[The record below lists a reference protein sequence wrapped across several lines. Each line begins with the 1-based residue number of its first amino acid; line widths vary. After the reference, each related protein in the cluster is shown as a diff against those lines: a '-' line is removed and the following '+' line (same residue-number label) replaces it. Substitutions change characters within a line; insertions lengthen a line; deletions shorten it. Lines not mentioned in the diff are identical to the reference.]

1 MTKRTGNAPATQAGN
16 RTGGGG
22 ALAEA
27 LTPLIAGMTATRTH
41 LLEWVHTLGV
51 GALHAVFRA
60 EAEALAGPKGNLQRE
75 RTHHHWGHAA
85 TELTFGGR
93 RIQVARPRVRSR
105 AGEEA
110 VLPAVAAWRAR
121 DPLTARVLE
130 QILLGVSTRG
140 YAGSLEAGPAGVP
153 SRGTSKSA
161 VSRTLGRRLT
171 TTLAA
176 QLEQRLDELE
186 VLALFLDGV
195 MIAGQTVIVVLGL
208 TRAGDKR
215 PLGLRLRST
224 ENAVV
229 CTELL
234 QDLLARG
241 LPITERVLCVID
253 GGKGLRK
260 AVQEVLG
267 TAAVIQ
273 RCQIHK
279 ARNLQALLPKP
290 RQAHVRATLRRAYR
304 APSADAARRQLKAL
318 GHWLE
323 SNGHVDAAASLR
335 EGPRGNAD
343 GADPRTADAAATLLR
358 DDQLHREPHRD
369 GAPRHAQ
376 RHALARWPDDS
387 PLGGPGP
394 RARGDT
400 LSPDQGPWRAHHAND
415 SVAEDD
421 ALRGRGVSHNAVSD
435 LVAFS
440 AKGKEGS
447 GAILRKGVTMS
458 VSPQTAAAS
467 TIDVSQARGL

>member
-1 MTKRTGNAPATQAGN
+1 MTKRTGNVGATQARNG
-16 RTGGGG
+16 TGGT
-22 ALAEA
+22 LAEA
-27 LTPLIAGMTATRTH
+27 LTPLIAGMTATRSH

-51 GALHAVFRA
+51 GALRAVFTA
-60 EAEALAGPKGNLQRE
+60 EAEALAGPKGKHQRA
-75 RTHHHWGHAA
+75 RTHHHWGHTA

-93 RIQVARPRVRSR
+93 RIQVARPRVRTR
-105 AGEEA
+105 AGQEV
-110 VLPAVAAWRAR
+110 VLPAVAAWRER

-140 YAGSLEAGPAGVP
+140 YAGSLEAGPPGVA

-176 QLEQRLDELE
+176 QLEQRLDEVE

-195 MIAGQTVIVVLGL
+195 VVAGQTVIVVLGL

-215 PLGLRLRST
+215 PLGLRLGST
-224 ENAVV
+224 ENAVL

-241 LPITERVLCVID
+241 LSITERVLCVID

-260 AVQEVLG
+260 AVQDVLG

-279 ARNLQALLPKP
+279 ARNLQALLPKS

-304 APSADAARRQLKAL
+304 AASANAARRQLKAL
-318 GHWLE
+318 GRWLE

-335 EGPRGNAD
+335 EGLEETLTVLTLGLPTRLQRFFATTNCIENLIGTVRHVTRNVKRWRD
-343 GADPRTADAAATLLR
+343 GRMIRRWVGLALGRAATRFRRIKGHGELDTLTTALQKTTPSEAAA
-358 DDQLHREPHRD
+358 
-369 GAPRHAQ
+369 
-376 RHALARWPDDS
+376 
-387 PLGGPGP
+387 
-394 RARGDT
+394 
-400 LSPDQGPWRAHHAND
+400 
-415 SVAEDD
+415 
-421 ALRGRGVSHNAVSD
+421 
-435 LVAFS
+435 
-440 AKGKEGS
+440 
-447 GAILRKGVTMS
+447 
-458 VSPQTAAAS
+458 
-467 TIDVSQARGL
+467 

>member
-1 MTKRTGNAPATQAGN
+1 MTKRTGNAGATQARNG
-16 RTGGGG
+16 TGGT
-22 ALAEA
+22 LAEA

-51 GALHAVFRA
+51 GALHAVFTA
-60 EAEALAGPKGNLQRE
+60 EAEALAGPKGKHQLE
-75 RTHHHWGHAA
+75 RTHHHWGHTA

-105 AGEEA
+105 AGQEA

-140 YAGSLEAGPAGVP
+140 YAGSLEAGPPGVA

-176 QLEQRLDELE
+176 QLEQRLDGVE

-195 MIAGQTVIVVLGL
+195 VVAGQTVIVVLGL
-208 TRAGDKR
+208 TREGDKR
-215 PLGLRLRST
+215 PLGLRLGST
-224 ENAVV
+224 ENAVL

-234 QDLLARG
+234 QDVLGRG
-241 LPITERVLCVID
+241 LVITERVLCVID

-260 AVQEVLG
+260 AVQDVLG

-279 ARNLQALLPKP
+279 ARNLQALLPKA
-290 RQAHVRATLRRAYR
+290 RQAHVRATLRRAYL
-304 APSADAARRQLKAL
+304 AASADAARRQLKAL
-318 GHWLE
+318 GSWLE

-335 EGPRGNAD
+335 EGLEETLTVLTLGLPTRLQRFFATTNCIENLIGTVRHVTRNVKRWRD
-343 GADPRTADAAATLLR
+343 GRMIRRWVGLALGRAATRFRRIKGHGELDTLTTALRKTAPSEAAA
-358 DDQLHREPHRD
+358 
-369 GAPRHAQ
+369 
-376 RHALARWPDDS
+376 
-387 PLGGPGP
+387 
-394 RARGDT
+394 
-400 LSPDQGPWRAHHAND
+400 
-415 SVAEDD
+415 
-421 ALRGRGVSHNAVSD
+421 
-435 LVAFS
+435 
-440 AKGKEGS
+440 
-447 GAILRKGVTMS
+447 
-458 VSPQTAAAS
+458 
-467 TIDVSQARGL
+467 

>member
-1 MTKRTGNAPATQAGN
+1 MTKRTGKAEATQVGN
-16 RTGGGG
+16 GTGG

-27 LTPLIAGMTATRTH
+27 LTPLITGMTATRTQ
-41 LLEWVHTLGV
+41 LLEWVHALGV
-51 GALHAVFRA
+51 GRCTPCSRRRRKRWRV
-60 EAEALAGPKGNLQRE
+60 PKGKHQVD
-75 RTHHHWGHAA
+75 RTHHHWGRTA

-105 AGEEA
+105 AGQEA

-140 YAGSLEAGPAGVP
+140 YGGSLEAGPPGVP

-171 TTLAA
+171 ATLAA
-176 QLEQRLDELE
+176 QLEQRLDEVE

-195 MIAGQTVIVVLGL
+195 VIAGQTVIVVLGL
-208 TRAGDKR
+208 TREGEKR
-215 PLGLRLRST
+215 PLGLRLGST

-229 CTELL
+229 CTDLL
-234 QDLLARG
+234 QDLLGRG
-241 LPITERVLCVID
+241 LVITERVLCVID

-260 AVQEVLG
+260 AVQDVLG

-304 APSADAARRQLKAL
+304 AASADAARRQLKAL
-318 GHWLE
+318 GNWLE

-335 EGPRGNAD
+335 EGLEDTLTVLTLGLPTRLQRFFATTNCIENLIGTVRHVTRNVKRWRD
-343 GADPRTADAAATLLR
+343 GRMIRRWVGLALGRAATRFRRIKGHGELSTLTTALRKTAPSEAAA
-358 DDQLHREPHRD
+358 
-369 GAPRHAQ
+369 
-376 RHALARWPDDS
+376 
-387 PLGGPGP
+387 
-394 RARGDT
+394 
-400 LSPDQGPWRAHHAND
+400 
-415 SVAEDD
+415 
-421 ALRGRGVSHNAVSD
+421 
-435 LVAFS
+435 
-440 AKGKEGS
+440 
-447 GAILRKGVTMS
+447 
-458 VSPQTAAAS
+458 
-467 TIDVSQARGL
+467 

>member
-16 RTGGGG
+16 GTGRG
-22 ALAEA
+22 LAEV
-27 LTPLIAGMTATRTH
+27 LTPLIEGMTATRTH

-51 GALHAVFRA
+51 GALHAVFTA
-60 EAEALAGPKGNLQRE
+60 EAEALAAPKGKHQVD
-75 RTHHHWGHAA
+75 RTHHHWGRTA

-105 AGEEA
+105 AGQEA

-140 YAGSLEAGPAGVP
+140 YAGSLEAGPRGVP
-153 SRGTSKSA
+153 SRATSKSA

-176 QLEQRLDELE
+176 QLEQRLDGIE
-186 VLALFLDGV
+186 VLALFMDGV
-195 MIAGQTVIVVLGL
+195 VIAGQTVIVVLGL
-208 TRAGDKR
+208 TREGDKR
-215 PLGLRLRST
+215 PLGLRMGST

-234 QDLLARG
+234 QDLLERG

-260 AVQEVLG
+260 AVQDVLG

-279 ARNLQALLPKP
+279 ARNLQTLLPKP

-304 APSADAARRQLKAL
+304 AANADAARRQLKAL
-318 GHWLE
+318 ANWLE

-335 EGPRGNAD
+335 EGLEETLTVLTLALPTRLQRFFATTNCIENLIGTVRHVTRNVKRWRDGRMIRRWVGLALSRAATRFRRIKGHHELDALAKALHKNA
-343 GADPRTADAAATLLR
+343 PSEAAA
-358 DDQLHREPHRD
+358 
-369 GAPRHAQ
+369 
-376 RHALARWPDDS
+376 
-387 PLGGPGP
+387 
-394 RARGDT
+394 
-400 LSPDQGPWRAHHAND
+400 
-415 SVAEDD
+415 
-421 ALRGRGVSHNAVSD
+421 
-435 LVAFS
+435 
-440 AKGKEGS
+440 
-447 GAILRKGVTMS
+447 
-458 VSPQTAAAS
+458 
-467 TIDVSQARGL
+467 

>member
-1 MTKRTGNAPATQAGN
+1 MTKRTGNAGATQVGSG
-16 RTGGGG
+16 TGG

-51 GALHAVFRA
+51 GVLHAVFRA
-60 EAEALAGPKGNLQRE
+60 EPEALAGPKGKHQVE
-75 RTHHHWGHAA
+75 RTHHHWGCTA

-105 AGEEA
+105 AGQEA

-140 YAGSLEAGPAGVP
+140 YAGSLEAGPAGVL

-186 VLALFLDGV
+186 VLALFLGGAV
-195 MIAGQTVIVVLGL
+195 IAGQTVIVVLGL

-215 PLGLRLRST
+215 SLGLRLRST
-224 ENAVV
+224 ENAVG

-234 QDLLARG
+234 QDLLQRG

-260 AVQEVLG
+260 AVQDVLG

-273 RCQIHK
+273 RWQIHK
-279 ARNLQALLPKP
+279 ARNLQALLPKA

-304 APSADAARRQLKAL
+304 AASADAARRQLKAL
-318 GHWLE
+318 GNWLE

-335 EGPRGNAD
+335 D
-343 GADPRTADAAATLLR
+343 GLEETLTVLTLGLPTRLQRFFATTNCIENLIGTVRHVTRNVKRWRDGRMIRRWVGLALGRAATRFRRINGHGELITLTTALRKTVPAEAAA
-358 DDQLHREPHRD
+358 
-369 GAPRHAQ
+369 
-376 RHALARWPDDS
+376 
-387 PLGGPGP
+387 
-394 RARGDT
+394 
-400 LSPDQGPWRAHHAND
+400 
-415 SVAEDD
+415 
-421 ALRGRGVSHNAVSD
+421 
-435 LVAFS
+435 
-440 AKGKEGS
+440 
-447 GAILRKGVTMS
+447 
-458 VSPQTAAAS
+458 
-467 TIDVSQARGL
+467 